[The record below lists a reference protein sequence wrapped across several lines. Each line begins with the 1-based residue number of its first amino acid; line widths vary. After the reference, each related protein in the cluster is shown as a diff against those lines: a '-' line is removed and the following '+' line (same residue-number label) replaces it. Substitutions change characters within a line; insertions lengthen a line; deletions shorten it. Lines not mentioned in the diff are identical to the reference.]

1 MDPSVAILAGPASRA
16 LGAAVCEELGV
27 SPTAF
32 DSQRFPDG
40 EAQVELGESVRGR
53 DVFLIQATSPPA
65 DVHLIEF
72 LLIADAC
79 RRDGAERLTGIIPY
93 LGYARQDR
101 RAGRRSLGAR
111 VAADVIAT
119 SGVDRLVLVNAHTPV
134 IEGFF
139 ACPIDHL
146 TAVPLLAHATAVK
159 DNSVVV
165 APDLGAVKLAREY
178 ARLLKRPAVI
188 VHKTRLDAQSVEA
201 TAIIGDVRGRA
212 PIIVDDI
219 LSTGATIEAAVTAV
233 RAAGA
238 VDPVTVVVTH
248 ALMVG
253 RAREALPKLG
263 LDSVIAGDTVEI
275 NPPAQLPF
283 RAVSVA
289 PLLAEA
295 IRHLHVTRPW

>member
-1 MDPSVAILAGPASRA
+1 MDPSAAILAGPASRQ
-16 LGAAVCEELGV
+16 LGARVCEELGV
-27 SPTAF
+27 RAVAYESE
-32 DSQRFPDG
+32 RFPDG

-72 LLIADAC
+72 LLLADAC
-79 RRDGAERLTGIIPY
+79 HRDGAERLTGIIPY

-101 RAGRRSLGAR
+101 RMGRRSLGAR

-119 SGVDRLVLVNAHTPV
+119 SGVDRLVLVNVHTPA

-139 ACPIDHL
+139 TCPIDHL
-146 TAVPLLAHATAVK
+146 TAVPMLARAIAPR

-178 ARLLKRPAVI
+178 GRLLKLPTAI
-188 VHKTRLDAQSVEA
+188 VHKTRLGGASVEA
-201 TAIIGDVRGRA
+201 SAIIGDVRGRA
-212 PIIVDDI
+212 PIVIDDI
-219 LSTGATIEAAVTAV
+219 LSTGATIEAAVAAL

-238 VDPVTVVVTH
+238 VDPVEVVVTH
-248 ALMVG
+248 ALLVG
-253 RAREALPKLG
+253 RAREVLPTLRLG
-263 LDSVIAGDTVEI
+263 SITSGDTVAI
-275 NPPAQLPF
+275 DPPADLPF
-283 RAVSVA
+283 RTVTVA

>member
-16 LGAAVCEELGV
+16 LGASVCEELGV
-27 SPTAF
+27 TPTAYALE
-32 DSQRFPDG
+32 RFPDG
-40 EAQVELGESVRGR
+40 EAQVELAESVRGR

-65 DVHLIEF
+65 DVHLVE
-72 LLIADAC
+72 LLLLADAC

-101 RAGRRSLGAR
+101 RTGRRSLGAR

-119 SGVDRLVLVNAHTPV
+119 SGVDRLVLVNVHTPA

-139 ACPIDHL
+139 TCPIDHL
-146 TAVPLLAHATAVK
+146 TAVPLLAQAATVR

-178 ARLLKRPAVI
+178 ARLLKCPAVI
-188 VHKTRLDAQSVEA
+188 VHKTRLDGQSVEA
-201 TAIIGDVRGRA
+201 TAIIGDVGGRA

-219 LSTGATIEAAVTAV
+219 LSTGATIEAAVSVV

-238 VDPVTVVVTH
+238 VDPVSVVVSH
-248 ALMVG
+248 ALLVG
-253 RAREALPKLG
+253 RARESLPTLG

-275 NPPAQLPF
+275 EPPAKLPF
-283 RAVSVA
+283 RTVSVA
-289 PLLAEA
+289 PLIADA

>member
-1 MDPSVAILAGPASRA
+1 MDASVAILAGPASVA
-16 LGAAVCEELGV
+16 LGARVCEELSV
-27 SPTAF
+27 RPVAYESR
-32 DSQRFPDG
+32 RFPDG
-40 EAQVELGESVRGR
+40 ETQVELGESVRGR
-53 DVFLIQATSPPA
+53 DLFLIQATSPP
-65 DVHLIEF
+65 VNVNLIE
-72 LLIADAC
+72 LLLLADAC
-79 RRDGAERLTGIIPY
+79 RRDGAERVTGIIPY

-101 RAGRRSLGAR
+101 RAGRRALGAR
-111 VAADVIAT
+111 VAADVIGT
-119 SGVDRLVLVNAHTPV
+119 SCVDRLVLVNAHTPA

-146 TAVPLLAHATAVK
+146 TAVPLLARATAVR

-178 ARLLKRPAVI
+178 ARVLKLPIAI
-188 VHKTRLDAQSVEA
+188 VHKTRLDGESVEVA
-201 TAIIGDVRGRA
+201 EIVGEVRGHA
-212 PIIVDDI
+212 PIVIDDI

-248 ALMVG
+248 ALLVG
-253 RAREALPKLG
+253 RAREVLPGLG
-263 LDSVIAGDTVEI
+263 LAEMVAGDTVAVD
-275 NPPAQLPF
+275 PPARLPF
-283 RAVSVA
+283 RSISVA

>member
-1 MDPSVAILAGPASRA
+1 MDASVAILPGPASRG
-16 LGAAVCEELGV
+16 LGMKVCEELSV
-27 SPTAF
+27 TPV
-32 DSQRFPDG
+32 QYHVHRFPDG

-72 LLIADAC
+72 LLLADAC

-111 VAADVIAT
+111 VVADVINT
-119 SGVDRLVLVNAHTPV
+119 SHVDRLVLVNAHTPA

-146 TAVPLLAHATAVK
+146 TAVPVLARAIRARE
-159 DNSVVV
+159 NSVVV

-178 ARLLKRPAVI
+178 ARLLKTPIAI
-188 VHKTRLDAQSVEA
+188 VHKTRLDGQSVQASE
-201 TAIIGDVRGRA
+201 IVGEVSGRA
-212 PIIVDDI
+212 PIVIDDI
-219 LSTGATIEAAVTAV
+219 LSTGGTIEAALTAV

-238 VDPVTVVVTH
+238 MDAATVVVTH
-248 ALMVG
+248 ALLVG
-253 RAREALPKLG
+253 RARDILRALDLAA
-263 LDSVIAGDTVEI
+263 LIAGDSVALE
-275 NPPAQLPF
+275 PPTDLPF
-283 RAVSVA
+283 QTVSFA